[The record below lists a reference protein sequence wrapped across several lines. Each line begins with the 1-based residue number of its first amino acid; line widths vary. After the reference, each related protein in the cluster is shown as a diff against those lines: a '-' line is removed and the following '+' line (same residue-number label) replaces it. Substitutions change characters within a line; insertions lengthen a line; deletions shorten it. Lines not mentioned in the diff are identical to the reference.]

1 METEFLTSFIC
12 LCISFSWGACAKGLS
27 EKRYDFIP
35 FYDTALYNILQFT
48 LLISIIV
55 GIIIA
60 WINGGF
66 LIALSYVGIT
76 IVSNII
82 TQIILIHILI
92 GIFGHSGIGAIAPI
106 ACGLIS
112 AITMYIFS

>member
-1 METEFLTSFIC
+1 MEAEFLTSFIC
-12 LCISFSWGACAKGLS
+12 LCISFSWGACAKELC
-27 EKRYDFIP
+27 EKRYDFIL
-35 FYDTALYNILQFT
+35 FYETTLYSILQFT

-66 LIALSYVGIT
+66 IIALSYIGIT
-76 IVSNII
+76 VVTNII
-82 TQIILIHILI
+82 SQIILVPILI
-92 GIFGHSGIGAIAPI
+92 YIYGYSGIGAIAPI